1 MHPMVSNSQSAFTVI
16 MPSSFS
22 HVIKYLKHDCNK
34 DKHFGIGI
42 LALDLDFGLKNA
54 NLMI

>member
-1 MHPMVSNSQSAFTVI
+1 MHPKVSNSQSAFTVI

-22 HVIKYLKHDCNK
+22 NVIKYLKHDCNK

-42 LALDLDFGLKNA
+42 LALDLDFGIKNA